1 IGVIKT
7 LIENGID
14 IGFIAGSSMG
24 ALVGGWYAAT
34 KDINS
39 LENIFL
45 DGKKN
50 EILKISKILR
60 QKNDNQLKNDLVD
73 QILKD
78 NFKDIK
84 IEQCQIP
91 FRAIAT
97 DIKNGDEIILKEGS
111 LLGAVRASINLP
123 IVFNPVSLGDKL
135 LIDGSFS
142 NPLPA
147 DVVKEMGADFIIAV
161 DVSSKWIDFP
171 LKQTGWW
178 QVFSL
183 VSNVLSAAEYQLA
196 KPHIENADLILRPT
210 VLNFGWFDFKMAF
223 EIIRAGTKETRLN
236 LKQIFNRAGYPE
248 PSKTPFEKFM
258 NFIFSQE

>member
-1 IGVIKT
+1 MPPPRI
-7 LIENGID
+7 LI
-14 IGFIAGSSMG
+14 
-24 ALVGGWYAAT
+24 LW
-34 KDINS
+34 K
-39 LENIFL
+39 IFFRRQ
-45 DGKKN
+45 KKN

-178 QVFSL
+178 QSVLPCFQRSFSRGIPAGQTSHRKRGPDFAADGIKLWL
-183 VSNVLSAAEYQLA
+183 V
-196 KPHIENADLILRPT
+196 
-210 VLNFGWFDFKMAF
+210 
-223 EIIRAGTKETRLN
+223 
-236 LKQIFNRAGYPE
+236 
-248 PSKTPFEKFM
+248 
-258 NFIFSQE
+258 